1 LHFVVDLSLLALI
14 ESGKLDFTKKWFD
27 TKVPDQDKSIVL
39 DSDVQAEADRVES
52 NKSEVIRVSNFRK
65 AY

>member
-1 LHFVVDLSLLALI
+1 LI

-65 AY
+65 AF